1 MIPSHRHRVHLGIL
15 AEMKTV
21 FGATPVLSSED
32 PKAYDLMLLGLIE
45 DFEPCT
51 FHERMLVRQIADY
64 EWENFRYG
72 RHQTSNIERKYREL
86 QHSKAA
92 AHRQQAQLRK
102 PAETNKEDVTAGTVR
117 DMLQKAPTELDHAE
131 ALERGIKHA
140 EALDRL
146 RNAAVARRDDNL
158 DLLARRRAT
167 KRTSGIQ
174 PLVIDHECNQ
184 GGVEVDHEKYRNARM
199 SEDCPELGLNIAEP
213 QGSAG
218 SQPHENPGSPSQ
230 TEPSGKKLSG
240 ANDHA
245 GG

>member
-1 MIPSHRHRVHLGIL
+1 
-15 AEMKTV
+15 
-21 FGATPVLSSED
+21 
-32 PKAYDLMLLGLIE
+32 LIE
-45 DFEPCT
+45 HFEPCN
-51 FHERMLVRQIADY
+51 FLERMLVRQIADY
-64 EWENFRYG
+64 EWETFRYG

-86 QHSKAA
+86 QRSKAA
-92 AHRQQAQLRK
+92 AHQQQAQLRK
-102 PAETNKEDVTAGTVR
+102 PAETNKEDVTAGTVQA
-117 DMLQKAPTELDHAE
+117 MLQKAPTELDHAE

-158 DLLARRRAT
+158 DLLARDRAT
-167 KRTSGIQ
+167 KRKRGIQ

-184 GGVEVDHEKYRNARM
+184 GGVEVAHEKYRNARM
-199 SEDCPELGLNIAEP
+199 SEDCPDLGLNIAEP

-218 SQPHENPGSPSQ
+218 SQPQENTDPPSQ
-230 TEPSGKKLSG
+230 NEPSGKNLSG